1 MGAFFFYYIG
11 GYMKYKDFFEIFF
24 TCCSIIGYIRFFYY
38 VLYTRLFTDE
48 KYIKYDK
55 QKLIL
60 LGYFLFMPHTM
71 AAIYFL
77 RWTEHP
83 ILTGIGF
90 TLLIYQLQ
98 MKQVKPLLKEE

>member
-1 MGAFFFYYIG
+1 
-11 GYMKYKDFFEIFF
+11 MKYKDFFKVFF
-24 TCCSIIGYIRFFYY
+24 ICCSIVGYIRFFYY
-38 VLYTRLFTDE
+38 ILYTRIFTDE

-55 QKLIL
+55 HKLIL

-77 RWTEHP
+77 QWLKHP

-98 MKQVKPLLKEE
+98 MKQVKPLLEEE